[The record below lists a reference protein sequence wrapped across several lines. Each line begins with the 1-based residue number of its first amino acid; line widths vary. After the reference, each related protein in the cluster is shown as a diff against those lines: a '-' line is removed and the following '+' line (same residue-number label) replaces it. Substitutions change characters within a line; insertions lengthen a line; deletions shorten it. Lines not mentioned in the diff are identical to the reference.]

1 MEIKCSNCEWYE
13 NGRCGNLDSSFF
25 GEPVATSRGCF
36 AHSKTLEEKIVKE
49 ESIVDN
55 IKPSHYR
62 MGDEVIPFIRSW
74 DLNFNLGNVVKYI
87 TRAPYKGKRIE
98 DLRKAKEYLEREI
111 EYLENSSKA

>member
-1 MEIKCSNCEWYE
+1 MRMKCSNCDWYE
-13 NGRCGNLDSSFF
+13 NKRCGNLDSSHF
-25 GEPVATSRGCF
+25 GDYVNNGCL
-36 AHSKTLEEKIVKE
+36 AHSFQIGDIIMQEEVI
-49 ESIVDN
+49 DN

-62 MGDEVIPFIRSW
+62 VGDEVIPFVRSW
-74 DLNFNLGNVVKYI
+74 DLNFNLGNVVKYV